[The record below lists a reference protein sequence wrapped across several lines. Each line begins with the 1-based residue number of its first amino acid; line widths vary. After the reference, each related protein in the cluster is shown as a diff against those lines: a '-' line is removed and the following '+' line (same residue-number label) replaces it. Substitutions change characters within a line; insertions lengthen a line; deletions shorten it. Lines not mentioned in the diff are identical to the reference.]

1 MPTFKFGRS
10 TTALM
15 RQSHMALGNVR
26 PRFNSDRQNLVK
38 ADTNSGESFY
48 QNNRFNPVFD
58 KLEQGSVLEDWVPR
72 DAPGINMMF
81 RRMHVRDV
89 VAGPAIDIYASMP
102 WSEFDIGGIK
112 DPALRRFYEEALAM
126 FTPEVLTTIA
136 KEFLVI
142 GRFCASLV
150 FNSSK
155 GYFDQFEPHDPD
167 FLEIMPVPY
176 RGFNPLIDLRI
187 SPAMRMFM
195 QSQDERVKR
204 IRGLMPAQFLEKFNQ
219 NTGKVPLDQFSTLFM
234 ARKISPYDSVGTSM
248 LTRIVG
254 LWALEKA
261 LMDATVTAAR
271 RRAGTILHVTA
282 GIDEVWEPAD
292 GELDNIANLFTQADE
307 DPVGAVV
314 TTRTGVQAQ
323 ELRQGG
329 QIWKISDEWAF
340 LSEAKMRALGIS
352 DAILDGS
359 ATYSNME
366 TARSLM
372 VEQILVFRQQFT
384 QALFGWISEQL
395 ARAHGFVND
404 PKRAANNG
412 QIRMAPSAPIPGLR
426 KDMETQ
432 SAIAMSAQRRALYN
446 AYGKEGEQY
455 IEAAEEQLQNRIRK
469 TQISMEKA
477 LKLPRDHLIVP
488 TIQWRK
494 EMKPTQDAAYIELLE
509 KMEEKGLPVPKR
521 IWAAA
526 GGYDLDA
533 AIEMMEEDK
542 KLTAKIDQIMQD
554 AGQGGGAPG
563 EETAPTGEP
572 KAPAGEG
579 LKKLDTLLGP
589 GGGEGGEGGGG
600 GEVAPEK
607 PGGGGGGSPNP
618 AENPAPPSE
627 VKPKKNP
634 MASFIGKL
642 PFFSNEK
649 FAGLRRH
656 QAMMVAQQVDTHIQ
670 DVLANPKAIHQIVR
684 ANVQKEEHRPIALYL
699 CARGGLNVGPIPDKY
714 VEVISKSLCAAG
726 MPAKR
731 LLQEL
736 HNLALLTRAITPDG
750 DGGRANREATAKM
763 QGTALGSMS
772 ADELANLPNNSKYL
786 LGGKG

>member
-10 TTALM
+10 TTALN

-26 PRFNSDRQNLVK
+26 PRFNTERQNLVK

-150 FNSSK
+150 FNASK

-282 GIDEVWEPAD
+282 GIDEIWEPAD

-395 ARAHGFVND
+395 ARAHGFVLD
-404 PKRAANNG
+404 PKRANNNG
-412 QIRMAPSAPIPGLR
+412 QIRMAPSNPPGVR

-432 SAIAMSAQRRALYN
+432 SAIAMSAQRRSLYN
-446 AYGKEGEQY
+446 AYGREGQDY
-455 IEAAEEQLQNRIRK
+455 IQAAEEQLQNRIRK

-477 LKLPRDHLIVP
+477 LKLPRDQLIVP
-488 TIQWRK
+488 AIQWRK

-554 AGQGGGAPG
+554 AGQAAPGAGG

-572 KAPAGEG
+572 KAPPGEG
-579 LKKLDTLLGP
+579 LKKLDQLLGP
-589 GGGEGGEGGGG
+589 GEEGGGGG

-607 PGGGGGGSPNP
+607 PPGGGGSANP
-618 AENPAPPSE
+618 AANPAPPSE
-627 VKPKKNP
+627 VKPKRNP
-634 MASFIGKL
+634 MASFIAKL
-642 PFFSNEK
+642 PFFTNDK

-656 QAMMVAQQVDTHIQ
+656 QIMMVAQQVDKHIG
-670 DVLANPKAIHQIVR
+670 DVLKDPKAVHQIVR
-684 ANVQKEEHRPIALYL
+684 ANVPKEEHRPIALYI
-699 CARGGLNVGPIPDKY
+699 CARAGLNVGAIADKH
-714 VEVISKSLCAAG
+714 VEAISKSLCSAG

-736 HNLALLTRAITPDG
+736 HNLALLTKAIVPDG
-750 DGGRANREATAKM
+750 DGGRANREATAKL
-763 QGTALGSMS
+763 QGSMLGNMS
-772 ADELANLPNNSKYL
+772 ADELAQLPATSKYL
-786 LGGKG
+786 IGGKG